1 MFAQKGRFKIV
12 KVKLLLYMKL
22 FILIHTP
29 VLLTKKNLS
38 NSICPEG
45 GDITELRSSFYKYKE
60 KFAPIEAF

>member
-1 MFAQKGRFKIV
+1 
-12 KVKLLLYMKL
+12 MKL